1 MNELPLHLLNM
12 RSLTRDHIEKLIQR
26 ANYFLT
32 QGMEKNS
39 VFEH

>member
-26 ANYFLT
+26 
-32 QGMEKNS
+32 
-39 VFEH
+39 